1 MSRKYQ
7 IFALMMMFAM
17 CMAVLTGCSAFEPKT
32 KVVYETQYIR
42 TQVPEGLLV
51 KVQPPAPMVEETFLS
66 LDDKEQQL
74 YLTDYAMDLMSS
86 VATCNAQLLGVKQYL
101 DKTQG
106 EDLESQSKNKR
117 TPH

>member
-17 CMAVLTGCSAFEPKT
+17 CMAVLTGCSVFQPKT
-32 KVVYETQYIR
+32 TVVYETQYIR

-51 KVQPPAPMVEETFLS
+51 RVRPPAPMAEETFLS

-74 YLTDYAMDLMSS
+74 YLTDYAMDLMGSI
-86 VATCNAQLLGVKQYL
+86 ATCNAQLFGVKQYL

-117 TPH
+117 APH